1 MDVRRRIARLRKR
14 TANVRFRE
22 LRSLVEAAGWELDR
36 VSGSHYF
43 FAKRG
48 RMPLSIPN
56 HRGALNPYLVDG
68 VLDELERD
76 YGEEEKD
83 G

>member
-1 MDVRRRIARLRKR
+1 MDVRRRIARFRKR
-14 TANVRFRE
+14 TANIRFRE

-36 VSGSHYF
+36 VGGSHYF
-43 FAKRG
+43 FVRPG
-48 RMPLSIPN
+48 RLLSLPN
-56 HRGALNPYLVDG
+56 HPGALNPYLVDR

-76 YGEEEKD
+76 YGEEEQD

>member
-1 MDVRRRIARLRKR
+1 MDVRRRIVRLRKR

-36 VSGSHYF
+36 VGGSHYF
-43 FAKRG
+43 FVKPG

-56 HRGALNPYLVDG
+56 HPEALNPYLVDG

-76 YGEEEKD
+76 YEEEEQD
-83 G
+83 E

>member
-1 MDVRRRIARLRKR
+1 MDVRRRIGRLRKR

-36 VSGSHYF
+36 VSGSHYVF
-43 FAKRG
+43 VRRG
-48 RMPLSIPN
+48 RPLSIQN
-56 HRGALNPYLVDG
+56 HPGALNPYLVDR

>member
-1 MDVRRRIARLRKR
+1 LRQRK
-14 TANVRFRE
+14 ANVRFRQ

-36 VSGSHYF
+36 VRGSEHIF
-43 FAKRG
+43 VKPG

-56 HRGALNPYLVDG
+56 HPRALKSWLVDR

-76 YGEEEKD
+76 YEVEG
-83 G
+83 

>member
-1 MDVRRRIARLRKR
+1 MDVRRRIARFRKR

-36 VSGSHYF
+36 VGGSHYF
-43 FAKRG
+43 FVKRG

-56 HRGALNPYLVDG
+56 HPGALNSWLVDR

-76 YGEEEKD
+76 YGEEEQD

>member
-1 MDVRRRIARLRKR
+1 MDVRRRIARFRKR

-22 LRSLVEAAGWELDR
+22 LCSLVEAAGWELDR
-36 VSGSHYF
+36 VSGSHYVF
-43 FAKRG
+43 VKPG
-48 RMPLSIPN
+48 RMPISIQN
-56 HRGALNPYLVDG
+56 HPGALNPYLVDR

-76 YGEEEKD
+76 YGEEEHD